1 MIQKIKAWA
10 QQDTHRQALVIDD
23 KSYTYGDLLRM
34 MNQTTLDSKS
44 SDVCF
49 IVEHHP
55 LNQLL
60 TFLAALSLGI
70 KPVIC
75 HPNLSPEIRL
85 ALASEASA
93 SDLRLA
99 ADFGILTSGTS
110 GKPKIL
116 WRTMSSWVDFFAE
129 QNRIF
134 HMDQKTAL
142 FLKGNFSF
150 SGNLNMALA
159 VLHEGGQLIISDKS
173 SPRSWVQ
180 LCQICHVSHLY
191 LLPSLLQVLAS
202 HLNSRELDLSYI
214 ISSSQ
219 TLPVPLIRDLYDRQP
234 TCDIIVFYG
243 ASELSFISWC
253 KGRELLDNPNLV
265 GLAFKN
271 VQIKLKNNKIYV
283 TTPYAAVGVRCPY
296 TVEDYGHFSKAGLI
310 LEGRP
315 SDWAN
320 YAGTK
325 LHLPTIRQKLLSSSF
340 VKDAFCLKLS
350 SHLAGDEVHA
360 FLVLKDGISLA
371 EAKQSLAT
379 VLLATEQPKYWH
391 AIDAIPLMDSSKVD
405 VQRLKK
411 LCQKGTH

>member
-1 MIQKIKAWA
+1 M
-10 QQDTHRQALVIDD
+10 
-23 KSYTYGDLLRM
+23 
-34 MNQTTLDSKS
+34 
-44 SDVCF
+44 
-49 IVEHHP
+49 
-55 LNQLL
+55 
-60 TFLAALSLGI
+60 
-70 KPVIC
+70 
-75 HPNLSPEIRL
+75 
-85 ALASEASA
+85 
-93 SDLRLA
+93 
-99 ADFGILTSGTS
+99 
-110 GKPKIL
+110 
-116 WRTMSSWVDFFAE
+116 DFFAE

-159 VLHEGGQLIISDKS
+159 VLYEGGQLIISDKS

-180 LCQICHVSHLY
+180 LCQTSQVSHLY

-253 KGRELLDNPNLV
+253 KGRELLENPNLV
-265 GLAFKN
+265 GRAFKN

-360 FLVLKDGISLA
+360 FLVLKDGISLS

>member
-10 QQDTHRQALVIDD
+10 QQDTHRLALVIDD

-34 MNQTTLDSKS
+34 MNQTTLNSRS

-93 SDLRLA
+93 SNLRLA

-159 VLHEGGQLIISDKS
+159 VLYEGGQLIISDKS

-180 LCQICHVSHLY
+180 LCQTCHVSHLY

-202 HLNSRELDLSYI
+202 HLNSRDLDLSYI

-219 TLPVPLIRDLYDRQP
+219 TLPVSLIHDLYDRQP

-253 KGRELLDNPNLV
+253 KGREILDNPNLV
-265 GLAFKN
+265 GRTFKN

-360 FLVLKDGISLA
+360 FLVLKDGISLS

-379 VLLATEQPKYWH
+379 VLLATEQPRYWH

>member
-10 QQDTHRQALVIDD
+10 QQDTHRLALVIDD

-34 MNQTTLDSKS
+34 MNQTTLNSRS

-93 SDLRLA
+93 SNLRLA

-159 VLHEGGQLIISDKS
+159 VLYEGGQLIISDKS

-180 LCQICHVSHLY
+180 LCQTCHVSHLY

-202 HLNSRELDLSYI
+202 HLNSRDLDLSYI

-219 TLPVPLIRDLYDRQP
+219 TLPVSLIRDLYDRQP

-253 KGRELLDNPNLV
+253 KGREILDNPNLV
-265 GLAFKN
+265 GRTFKN

-360 FLVLKDGISLA
+360 FLVLKDGISLS

-379 VLLATEQPKYWH
+379 VLLATEQPRYWH

>member
-10 QQDTHRQALVIDD
+10 QQDTHRLALVIDD

-34 MNQTTLDSKS
+34 MNQTTLDSRS

-93 SDLRLA
+93 SNLRLA

-116 WRTMSSWVDFFAE
+116 WRTLSSWVDFFAE

-159 VLHEGGQLIISDKS
+159 VLHEGGQLIISDKP

-180 LCQICHVSHLY
+180 LCQTCHVSHLY

-202 HLNSRELDLSYI
+202 HLNSRKLDLPYI

-265 GLAFKN
+265 GRAFKN

-360 FLVLKDGISLA
+360 FLVLKDGISLS

-379 VLLATEQPKYWH
+379 VLLATEQPRYWH

>member
-1 MIQKIKAWA
+1 MIQKIKAWS
-10 QQDTHRQALVIDD
+10 QQNSHRQALVIDD

-34 MNQTTLDSKS
+34 VNQTTLDSKS

-49 IVEHHP
+49 IVEHCP
-55 LNQLL
+55 LEQLV
-60 TFLAALSLGI
+60 TFLAALSLSI

-75 HPNLSPEIRL
+75 HPNLSPEVRL

-93 SDLRLA
+93 SDLRLE

-134 HMDQKTAL
+134 HINQKTAL

-159 VLHEGGQLIISDKS
+159 VLYEGGQLIISDKP
-173 SPRSWVQ
+173 SPRSWMQ
-180 LCQICHVSHLY
+180 LCQTCQVSHLY

-202 HLNSRELDLSYI
+202 HLNSRDLDLSYI

-253 KGRELLDNPNLV
+253 KGREILDNPNLV
-265 GLAFKN
+265 GRAFKN

-325 LHLPTIRQKLLSSSF
+325 LHLPTIRQKLLSCSF

-350 SHLAGDEVHA
+350 SYLAGDEVHA
-360 FLVLKDGISLA
+360 FLVLKDSISLS
-371 EAKQSLAT
+371 EAKKSIAS

-391 AIDAIPLMDSSKVD
+391 TIDAIPLMDSSKVD
-405 VQRLKK
+405 VQHLKK
-411 LCQKGTH
+411 LCQKRTH

>member
-10 QQDTHRQALVIDD
+10 QQDTHRLALVIDD

-34 MNQTTLDSKS
+34 MNQTTLDSRS

-93 SDLRLA
+93 SNLRLA

-134 HMDQKTAL
+134 HIDQETTL

-159 VLHEGGQLIISDKS
+159 VLHEGGQLIISDKP

-180 LCQICHVSHLY
+180 LCQTSQVSHLY

-202 HLNSRELDLSYI
+202 HLNSRKLDLPYI

-265 GLAFKN
+265 GRAFKN

-360 FLVLKDGISLA
+360 FLVLKDGISLS

-379 VLLATEQPKYWH
+379 VLLATEQPRYWH

>member
-1 MIQKIKAWA
+1 MIPKIKAWA
-10 QQDTHRQALVIDD
+10 QQDTHRLALVIDD

-34 MNQTTLDSKS
+34 MNQTTLDSRS

-116 WRTMSSWVDFFAE
+116 WRTLSSWVDFFAE

-159 VLHEGGQLIISDKS
+159 VLYEGGQLIISDKS

-180 LCQICHVSHLY
+180 LCQTCHVSHLY

-234 TCDIIVFYG
+234 TCDTIVFYG

-265 GLAFKN
+265 GRAFKN

-283 TTPYAAVGVRCPY
+283 TTPYAAVGVRCHY

-310 LEGRP
+310 LE
-315 SDWAN
+315 DWAN

-360 FLVLKDGISLA
+360 FLVLKDGISLS
-371 EAKQSLAT
+371 EAKKSLAS

-411 LCQKGTH
+411 LCQKRTH

>member
-10 QQDTHRQALVIDD
+10 QQDTHRLALVIDD

-34 MNQTTLDSKS
+34 MNQTTLDSRS

-116 WRTMSSWVDFFAE
+116 WRTLSSWVDFFAE

-159 VLHEGGQLIISDKS
+159 VLYEGGQLIISDKS

-180 LCQICHVSHLY
+180 LCQTCHVSHLY

-219 TLPVPLIRDLYDRQP
+219 TLPVPLIRDIYDRQP

-265 GLAFKN
+265 GRAFKN

-325 LHLPTIRQKLLSSSF
+325 LHLPTIRQKLLS
-340 VKDAFCLKLS
+340 
-350 SHLAGDEVHA
+350 H
-360 FLVLKDGISLA
+360 
-371 EAKQSLAT
+371 
-379 VLLATEQPKYWH
+379 
-391 AIDAIPLMDSSKVD
+391 
-405 VQRLKK
+405 
-411 LCQKGTH
+411 